1 VSDETPLDDVRVTRT
16 ARDKR
21 DRYLTPAEL
30 RAAIREGAGYV
41 CRKTSPNHDGLYDDS
56 EFLLRGTFSGVELDI
71 VFRIERDH
79 VVVITQMSQHSESV
93 RGRFYEHV
101 GSTAADAVAS
111 VSD

>member
-1 VSDETPLDDVRVTRT
+1 MSNGTPLDDIRVTKT

-21 DRYLTPAEL
+21 DRYLTPAQLRTAL
-30 RAAIREGAGYV
+30 RAGSGYL

-56 EFLLRGTFSGVELDI
+56 KFLLRGSFAGVELDI
-71 VFRIERDH
+71 VFQVESDH

-101 GSTAADAVAS
+101 GSTAADAVATL
-111 VSD
+111 SD